1 MMSRVRGR
9 ENKAEVALRKT
20 LWHLGF
26 RYKLQDRTLFGR
38 PDIILPRYRAVI
50 FVDGDFWHGR
60 ALIEGGEAALR
71 QVIRGSRFDW
81 WRDKLSRT
89 IERDEQVTSGLKEDG
104 WSVIRVWESDLI
116 TAFETTTE
124 RIVARLNQELT
135 SSDRPLH
142 G

>member
-9 ENKAEVALRKT
+9 ENKAEVALRKA

-26 RYKLQDRTLFGR
+26 RYKLQDRTLLGR
-38 PDIILPRYRAVI
+38 PDIILPKYRAVI

-60 ALIEGGEAALR
+60 ALLEGGEEALR
-71 QVIRGSRFDW
+71 QVIRGSRFEW

-89 IERDEQVTSGLKEDG
+89 IERDAQVTSRLQDDG

-116 TAFETTTE
+116 TSFETTTKH
-124 RIVARLNQELT
+124 VVSQLNPEA
-135 SSDRPLH
+135 SSRHRPLH